1 MNLAIIGCGYVGL
14 VTGAC
19 LAEHGHQVICVDQ
32 DEPRIAALRKGVVP
46 IFEPGLTEMILR
58 NVAGGRI
65 SFSTDLA
72 GAVQAS
78 QVVFIAV
85 GTPSRPSDGLADLSY
100 VYAAADAIGA
110 AIAAGAGAFTVV
122 VNKSTVPIGTGDEVE
137 AILSKRV
144 EQGHF
149 AIVSNPEF
157 LREGD
162 AIADFM
168 HPDRVVIGAD
178 EDQARAVMAE
188 VYAPMQLAEGRLVYM
203 RRRSAEITK
212 YAANAFLVT
221 KISFINEFADL
232 CEKTGANVEDV
243 ARGFGLDSR
252 IGPKFL
258 NVGPGYGGSCFPKD
272 TSALVRSSQAAGAP
286 LRIVEAVIDINERRK
301 QNMALRI
308 AQAAGGDLKGKN
320 VALLGLA
327 FKANTD
333 DMRGAPALSIVEAL
347 LAMGAQIK
355 AYDPASMEQARALMP
370 TLIYCDSAW
379 SCLAGA
385 DVAAVLTEWSEF
397 RALDPKQI
405 RQVMAHPI
413 LVDMRNIYDP
423 AVMRAAGFNYSSVG
437 RP

>member
-32 DEPRIAALRKGVVP
+32 DEPRIAALRQGQVP
-46 IFEPGLTEMILR
+46 IFEPGLSELIVR
-58 NVAGGRI
+58 NVAHGRI

-72 GAVQAS
+72 AAVRAS
-78 QVVFIAV
+78 QIVFIAV
-85 GTPSRPSDGLADLSY
+85 GTPSRPQDGLADLSF
-100 VYAAADAIGA
+100 VYAAAESIGA
-110 AIAAGAGAFTVV
+110 AIHSFTVV
-122 VNKSTVPIGTGDEVE
+122 VNKSTVPIGTGDAVE
-137 AILSKRV
+137 AILAKQAKPES
-144 EQGHF
+144 F
-149 AIVSNPEF
+149 AVVSNPEF

-178 EDQARAVMAE
+178 DERARDLMAQ
-188 VYAPMQLAEGRLVYM
+188 VYAPMQLAQGRLVFM
-203 RRRSAEITK
+203 QRRSAEITK

-243 ARGFGLDSR
+243 ARGIGLDSR

-301 QNMALRI
+301 HNMALRI
-308 AQAAGGDLKGKN
+308 AQAAGGDLKGKS

-347 LAMGAQIK
+347 QALGAQIR

-370 TLIYCDSAW
+370 DLTYCDDAW

-385 DVAAVLTEWSEF
+385 DVAAILTEWSEF
-397 RALDPKQI
+397 RALDPIGIKQAM
-405 RQVMAHPI
+405 RQPV
-413 LVDMRNIYDP
+413 LVDLRNIYEP
-423 AVMRAAGFNYSSVG
+423 SVMRAAGLVYSSVG

>member
-46 IFEPGLTEMILR
+46 IFEPGLSEMILR

-110 AIAAGAGAFTVV
+110 AIAAGTGAFTVV

-178 EDQARAVMAE
+178 EDQARAVMAK
-188 VYAPMQLAEGRLVYM
+188 VYAPMQLAEGRLVFM

-243 ARGFGLDSR
+243 ARGIGLDSR

-301 QNMALRI
+301 HNMALRI
-308 AQAAGGDLKGKN
+308 AQAAGGDLKGKS

-370 TLIYCDSAW
+370 TLTYCESAL

-413 LVDMRNIYDP
+413 LVDLRNIYDP
-423 AVMRAAGFNYSSVG
+423 ALMRAAGFNYSSVG

>member
-46 IFEPGLTEMILR
+46 IFEPGLSEMILR

-178 EDQARAVMAE
+178 EDQARAVMAK
-188 VYAPMQLAEGRLVYM
+188 VYAPMQLAEGRLVFM

-243 ARGFGLDSR
+243 ARGIGLDSR

-301 QNMALRI
+301 HNMALRI

-370 TLIYCDSAW
+370 TLTYCESAL

-413 LVDMRNIYDP
+413 LVDLRNIYDP

>member
-32 DEPRIAALRKGVVP
+32 DEPRIAALRKGQVP
-46 IFEPGLTEMILR
+46 IFEPGLSELIVS
-58 NVAGGRI
+58 NVAKGRI

-72 GAVQAS
+72 AAVRAS
-78 QVVFIAV
+78 QIVFIAV
-85 GTPSRPSDGLADLSY
+85 GTPSRPEDGLADLSY
-100 VYAAADAIGA
+100 VHAAAEAIGV
-110 AIAAGAGAFTVV
+110 AIQSFTVV
-122 VNKSTVPIGTGDEVE
+122 VNKSTVPIGTGDAVE
-137 AILSKRV
+137 AILAKHT
-144 EQGHF
+144 ETINF
-149 AIVSNPEF
+149 AVVSNPEF

-178 EDQARAVMAE
+178 DPRARDLMAE
-188 VYAPMQLAEGRLVYM
+188 VYAPMRLAQDRLVFM
-203 RRRSAEITK
+203 QRRSAEITK

-243 ARGFGLDSR
+243 ARGIGLDSR

-301 QNMALRI
+301 QNMAVRI
-308 AQAAGGDLKGKN
+308 AQAAGGTLRGKS

-347 LAMGAQIK
+347 QTMGAQIK

-370 TLIYCDSAW
+370 ELIYCKDAW

-397 RALDPKQI
+397 RTLDPRRIKEAMSQ
-405 RQVMAHPI
+405 PI
-413 LVDMRNIYDP
+413 LVDLRNIYDP
-423 AVMRAAGFNYSSVG
+423 ALMRAAGLIYSSVG

>member
-46 IFEPGLTEMILR
+46 IFEPGLSEMILR

-72 GAVQAS
+72 AAVQAS

-178 EDQARAVMAE
+178 EDQARAVMAK
-188 VYAPMQLAEGRLVYM
+188 VYAPMQLAEGRLVFM

-243 ARGFGLDSR
+243 ARGIGLDSR

-301 QNMALRI
+301 HNMALRI

-370 TLIYCDSAW
+370 TLTYCDSAW

-413 LVDMRNIYDP
+413 LVDLRNIYDP

>member
-19 LAEHGHQVICVDQ
+19 LADHGHQVICVDQ
-32 DEPRIAALRKGVVP
+32 DEPRIAALRQGVVP
-46 IFEPGLTEMILR
+46 IFEPGLSEMILR
-58 NVAGGRI
+58 NVARGRM

-110 AIAAGAGAFTVV
+110 AIAAGTGAFTVV

-137 AILSKRV
+137 AILTKHV

-149 AIVSNPEF
+149 AVVSNPEF

-178 EDQARAVMAE
+178 ADQARAVMAQ
-188 VYAPMQLAEGRLVYM
+188 VYAPMQLAEGRLVFM

-243 ARGFGLDSR
+243 ARGIGLDSR

-272 TSALVRSSQAAGAP
+272 TSALVRSSQAAG
-286 LRIVEAVIDINERRK
+286 
-301 QNMALRI
+301 
-308 AQAAGGDLKGKN
+308 LKGKS

-370 TLIYCDSAW
+370 SLTYCDSAW
-379 SCLAGA
+379 SCLARA

-413 LVDMRNIYDP
+413 LVDLRNIYDP
-423 AVMRAAGFNYSSVG
+423 AVMRAEGIMYSSVG

>member
-46 IFEPGLTEMILR
+46 IFEPGLSEMILR

-110 AIAAGAGAFTVV
+110 AIAAGTGAFTVV

-178 EDQARAVMAE
+178 EDQARAVMAK
-188 VYAPMQLAEGRLVYM
+188 VYAPMQLAEGRLVFM

-243 ARGFGLDSR
+243 ARGIGLDSR

-301 QNMALRI
+301 HNMALRI
-308 AQAAGGDLKGKN
+308 AQAAGGDLKGKS

-370 TLIYCDSAW
+370 TLTYCDSAL

-413 LVDMRNIYDP
+413 LVDLRNIYDP